1 MKEDNIKEDNIK
13 HWDNAAEN
21 YIEKNN
27 QGKNFHSQIYLVA
40 VNELL
45 ENVNGKRV
53 LDAGCGDGFFSLEL
67 AQKGALVTAID
78 GSDTMLNIAKRKHT
92 HDNLQYHNMDLT
104 RKLTFE
110 DKFFDIV
117 VANMLLM
124 DIAEIELFIF
134 EVARVLKKPGTF
146 VFSITHPCFF
156 LGDWEE
162 DENNTK
168 SYKKIGNYLDERIEE
183 LNFWGKTLHYHRPL
197 SRYMGMIEKAGMYV
211 SSFREPTPSRE
222 LIELYPEQEYH
233 YRIPSFVV
241 IMAKII

>member
-1 MKEDNIKEDNIK
+1 MRADNIN

-21 YIEKNN
+21 YSEENN
-27 QGKNFHSQIYLVA
+27 QGKNFHSQIYLAA

-45 ENVNGKRV
+45 GNVNGKRV

-67 AQKGALVTAID
+67 AQKGALVTAVD
-78 GSDTMLNIAKRKHT
+78 GSDAMLNIAKRKHV
-92 HDNLQYHNMDLT
+92 HDNLQYYNMDLT

-117 VANMLLM
+117 VANMSLM
-124 DIAEIELFIF
+124 DIPEIELLIS
-134 EVARVLKKPGTF
+134 EVSRVLKKPGNF

-156 LGDWEE
+156 ISDWEE
-162 DENNTK
+162 DENNIK
-168 SYKKIGNYLDERIEE
+168 MYKKIGNYLDERVEE

-197 SRYMGMIEKAGMYV
+197 SKYIEVIEKAGMYV
-211 SSFREPTPSRE
+211 SSFREPVPSRKS
-222 LIELYPEQEYH
+222 IESHPEQEYH

-241 IMAKII
+241 IMAKAI